1 MSQEFINIIE
11 TCVITPLLT
20 ALTGVLIAFI
30 TKQAK
35 RYKSEL
41 ESKQLDQYIS
51 ISEKIVEQAVV
62 SVTQTYVEPLK
73 KEGLFGTEA
82 QKEAF
87 EKSKTLVHSLMK
99 LDYIKAIKE
108 CYSDFDKWLE
118 TKIEELVNNAK

>member
-20 ALTGVLIAFI
+20 TLTGVLIAFI

-73 KEGLFGTEA
+73 KEGLFDTEA